1 MGKQTIQEIE
11 EYKDEVYNLNKKYDT
26 LSNTYD
32 ILVKQSEK
40 RSEQI
45 NSMNEL
51 SMKERMKI
59 QNLQEKLKILQDSR
73 SNEIQLENQ
82 LKQ

>member
-1 MGKQTIQEIE
+1 VGKQTIQEIE